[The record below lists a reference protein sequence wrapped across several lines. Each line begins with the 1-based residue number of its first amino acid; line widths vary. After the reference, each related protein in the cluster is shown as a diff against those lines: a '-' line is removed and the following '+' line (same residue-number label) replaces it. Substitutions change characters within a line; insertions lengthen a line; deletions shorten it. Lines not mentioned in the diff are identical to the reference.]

1 MTTLR
6 ELKPSKLSFIYPYAV
21 YTEYKGKRYL
31 FTIEGDGWTAE
42 RVASEYQ
49 SKYNN
54 ASWFVTGIWDST
66 YISGKQTNFKQ
77 AYNAI

>member
-6 ELKPSKLSFIYPYAV
+6 ELKPCKLSFNNPYAV
-21 YTEYKGKRYL
+21 YTEYKGNRYL
-31 FTIEGDGWTAE
+31 FTTEGDGWTAE

-49 SKYNN
+49 NKYNN

-66 YISGKQTNFKQ
+66 CISGNQTAFKQ
-77 AYNAI
+77 AYKS